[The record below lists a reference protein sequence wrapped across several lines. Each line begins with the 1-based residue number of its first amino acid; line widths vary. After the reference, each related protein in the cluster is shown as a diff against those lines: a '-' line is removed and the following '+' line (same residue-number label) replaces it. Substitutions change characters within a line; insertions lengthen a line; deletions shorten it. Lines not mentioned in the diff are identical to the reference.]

1 MTKRRSHSYYTLSY
15 ILVSYRHLNLS
26 AKGRKYHFFR
36 VWHFISLFSFD
47 IKQTESQIPMTN
59 NIPFHRQY
67 VHLWSWS
74 QVPLNKI
81 YLNFTKVYTIIH
93 KNQFQNSFFKSF
105 NSQDLI
111 VNSPLPLLHIF
122 QLLVIR
128 IWC

>member
-1 MTKRRSHSYYTLSY
+1 MTERRSHSFYTLSFKCHIDNWIFLLKEENTTSSGFN
-15 ILVSYRHLNLS
+15 ILFPSFLLTSNRQS
-26 AKGRKYHFFR
+26 PKYPWLIIFF
-36 VWHFISLFSFD
+36 STGN
-47 IKQTESQIPMTN
+47 K
-59 NIPFHRQY
+59 Y